1 LKGIES
7 PKELWYWPK
16 PEKVKK
22 LVDDDEQEEDAKPP
36 KCAKIV
42 EEDEEFEEDLFPEV
56 CEKYN
61 SMVQKSRRYSLQSH
75 CLPSLDECT
84 TGNFD

>member
-1 LKGIES
+1 MYSLKGIES

-36 KCAKIV
+36 KCAKIL
-42 EEDEEFEEDLFPEV
+42 EEDEEEDLFPEV
-56 CEKYN
+56 CENIVVWYK
-61 SMVQKSRRYSLQSH
+61 KSRRYSLQSN
-75 CLPSLDECT
+75 CLP
-84 TGNFD
+84 